1 MIFDN
6 LSLSNSWVLV
16 ALTTVLLVLSRF
28 IAPTIN
34 ENEPPIVKPRVPF
47 IGHIISMLRNGSDI
61 YVNLFKERKEP
72 IVTLPML
79 NGKLYVINSPDLIQ
93 AALRNNDISF
103 TPFILESSKAMWG
116 LSDNA
121 MASIS
126 DLANLK
132 GGMQIIH
139 STLGG
144 ESLHKLNISSLSKFM
159 TYLNRVKAGGTLG
172 IADTYTWLR
181 DMLTD
186 ASATAVYGPKN
197 PITVDKM
204 HLVWEYDKQA
214 LLVAIGLPSFM
225 TKAAI
230 NARLKLN
237 NLLLPYYK
245 NGDNHEKGASEIVQQ
260 RESYLRRTGFTD
272 DDLAHMELMIIWVG
286 VTNTAPVLFWLFVHV
301 LTSADYTSRVRADIE
316 AITTITETSKGREAT
331 FDTRLLEKSCPFLN
345 ACYQECLRHYSHSI
359 GNRRVMQDTE
369 IQGSQGRSYL
379 LKKGVNVQWP
389 PPVTHFNTEIWGR
402 DADVFRPERFMDVT
416 PQDEKK
422 RRGAMLS
429 FGGGKHLCPGRK
441 FAYTELLG
449 LVGVIALGFEVKGL
463 ELPES
468 KYAGVGIGGKM
479 PDWENMEK
487 GFGLRR
493 REGWEDVT
501 WVFHEDN

>member
-6 LSLSNSWVLV
+6 LSLSNTWVLLV
-16 ALTTVLLVLSRF
+16 VSAVFLVLSRF
-28 IAPTIN
+28 IAPTVGK
-34 ENEPPIVKPRVPF
+34 NEPPIVKPRVPF
-47 IGHIISMLRNGSDI
+47 IGHVISMLRDGSEI

-116 LSDNA
+116 LSENA

-144 ESLHKLNISSLSKFM
+144 ESLHKLNISSLSRFM
-159 TYLNRVKAGGTLG
+159 TYLNRVKPGENIG
-172 IADTYTWLR
+172 IADTYIWLR

-204 HLVWEYDKQA
+204 HLVWEYDTQA

-225 TKAAI
+225 TKVAI
-230 NARLKLN
+230 NARLKIN
-237 NLLLPYYK
+237 ALLLLYYK

-260 RESYLRRTGFTD
+260 RATYLRKTGFTD
-272 DDLAHMELMIIWVG
+272 DDLSHMEFMILWVG

-301 LTSADYTSRVRADIE
+301 LTSADYMSRVRAEIE
-316 AITTITETSKGREAT
+316 AISIITKTPEGRKAT

-369 IQGSQGRSYL
+369 IQDSQGRTYL

-389 PPVTHFNTEIWGR
+389 PPVTHFNTEIWGQ

-422 RRGAMLS
+422 RRGALLS

-449 LVGVIALGFEVKGL
+449 LVGVVALGFEVKGL

>member
-6 LSLSNSWVLV
+6 SFSSNTWIVV
-16 ALTTVLLVLSRF
+16 ALTALFLVLIRF
-28 IAPTIN
+28 ASPSVDK
-34 ENEPPIVKPRVPF
+34 NEPPIIKPRVPF
-47 IGHIISMLRNGSDI
+47 IGHIISMLRDGSNL
-61 YVNLFKERKEP
+61 YVKLFKQRREP
-72 IVTLPML
+72 IATLPML

-93 AALRNNDISF
+93 SALRNNDISF
-103 TPFILESSKAMWG
+103 VPFILESSQAMWG

-126 DLANLK
+126 VEANLK
-132 GGMQIIH
+132 GGMQLIH

-144 ESLHKLNISSLSKFM
+144 ESLHKLNGNSLSRFM
-159 TYLNRVKAGGTLG
+159 TYLNRVKPGQTHQVT
-172 IADTYTWLR
+172 DTYLWLR

-186 ASATAVYGPKN
+186 ASATALFGSKN

-214 LLVAIGLPSFM
+214 MLVAAGLPSFM
-225 TKAAI
+225 TQAAI
-230 NARLKLN
+230 NARLKMN
-237 NLLLPYYK
+237 NLLLSYYK
-245 NGDNHEKGASEIVQQ
+245 SG
-260 RESYLRRTGFTD
+260 D
-272 DDLAHMELMIIWVG
+272 DDLAHMELMILWVG

-301 LTSADYTSRVRADIE
+301 LTSVDYTSRVRAEIE
-316 AITTITETSKGREAT
+316 AIAIITERPEGRKAT

-345 ACYQECLRHYSHSI
+345 ACYQETLRHYSHSI

-369 IQGSQGRSYL
+369 IQDAQGRAYL

-389 PPVTHFNTEIWGR
+389 PPVTHFNTEIWGQ
-402 DADVFRPERFMDVT
+402 DADVFKPERFMDVSV
-416 PQDEKK
+416 QDEKR
-422 RRGAMLS
+422 RRGALLS

-449 LVGVIALGFEVKGL
+449 LVGVVALGFEVEGL
-463 ELPES
+463 RLPKS

-479 PDWENMEK
+479 PDWGSMEK

-501 WVFHEDN
+501 WTFHENN